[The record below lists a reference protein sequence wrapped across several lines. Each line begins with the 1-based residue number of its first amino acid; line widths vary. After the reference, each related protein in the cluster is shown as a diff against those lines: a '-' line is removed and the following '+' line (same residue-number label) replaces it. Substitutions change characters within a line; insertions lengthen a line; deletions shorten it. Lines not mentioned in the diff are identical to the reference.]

1 VPIAVIMADGIDDVA
16 VVIVME
22 WESCCGCCVFG
33 CRGVVVQRKPVVA
46 GRRDNG
52 AAGCYCCCQS
62 PSCLHSNLLLT
73 NFLQTSH
80 HWILPSFI
88 GQESTS
94 KCQAASNLEK
104 RRGSTP
110 LVSRQIASA
119 AACVLDDACHGIH
132 LPGDACRAHA
142 ARNAKRPC
150 VCVLDEDGTALA
162 FRVTSVEA

>member
-1 VPIAVIMADGIDDVA
+1 MADGIDDVA

-33 CRGVVVQRKPVVA
+33 CRGVVVQRKPVEA

-104 RRGSTP
+104 QWGSTP
-110 LVSRQIASA
+110 LVSQQIASGRLLWHVSWTTPA
-119 AACVLDDACHGIH
+119 MAYTF
-132 LPGDACRAHA
+132 RATLVVHMPL
-142 ARNAKRPC
+142 ARRSGCAY
-150 VCVLDEDGTALA
+150 AY
-162 FRVTSVEA
+162 